1 MNNIKF
7 DGYNYVN
14 VQEVTEDAFSRN
26 VYVGLDMSICEKI
39 DSIDTKASIGEVD
52 ELRYSMDCQLSYF
65 KQENESLKTQMK
77 ELRKILANINTRLS
91 NIIAKEQVKE
101 FYAKSAE

>member
-7 DGYNYVN
+7 DSYNYVN
-14 VQEVTEDAFSRN
+14 IQEVAEDAFSRN
-26 VYVGLDMSICEKI
+26 VYIGLDCNFIDKI
-39 DSIDTKASIGEVD
+39 NKIDTKADIGEID

-65 KQENESLKTQMK
+65 KQENEVLKAQMK
-77 ELRKILANINTRLS
+77 ELKKILANINTRLS